1 MLGLR
6 NSLITSRNPGITIVT
21 DNLVLRHDYRL
32 HPVQPLSDG
41 AAAINADAD
50 GTDFI
55 DVGLIPITTN
65 DVTISA
71 WVYVTS
77 WVDYAGII
85 SNRHGSS
92 PEQGFAI
99 RTRSG
104 KTFGLITDESTSGS
118 ITSTSTAKN
127 DNQWYHVCGV
137 IDRDGSQYLYI
148 DGALEDSDDISALA
162 DSLTHATSVRIGK
175 DSGSA
180 EFNGYICNVGYW
192 DRVLTQAEVKSI
204 MWKDYVGLSA
214 SEKTSLVSWWNLDS
228 VIPDTTT
235 FVYDNHR
242 GDGNTLG
249 SEIVADGDF
258 ALTGTQ
264 AESITGTYWK
274 TAAGWTISDEK
285 AHVNYGST
293 VGLTQTIPLSVGATY
308 FVEFTISNY
317 ARGALQIQ
325 FGGAVIGSG
334 GADGTFSF
342 YKTSTVTS
350 TTLYCYAMSTPKF
363 SIDNVSV
370 KQVNGNTG
378 TLS

>member
-1 MLGLR
+1 MLGLGVTGDIR
-6 NSLITSRNPGITIVT
+6 WTSAHDAGIVT
-21 DNLVLRHDYRL
+21 DNLVLRHQYRL
-32 HPVQPLSDG
+32 NPVQPLSDG

-92 PEQGFAI
+92 PNQGFAI
-99 RTRSG
+99 RTLSG
-104 KTFGLITDESTSGS
+104 KTFDLITDESTSGS
-118 ITSTSTAKN
+118 TTSTSTAKN

-180 EFNGYICNVGYW
+180 EFNGYMCNVGYW

-204 MWKDYVGLSA
+204 MWKDYAGLSD

-235 FVYDNHR
+235 LVYDNHHDD
-242 GDGNTLG
+242 GDTLG
-249 SEIVADGDF
+249 SELATWAGEDVDVDAYVGIEAN
-258 ALTGTQ
+258 T
-264 AESITGTYWK
+264 
-274 TAAGWTISDEK
+274 TAALVVGTTYKVAFTVS
-285 AHVNYGST
+285 NYTSGSFKFRQPSGGVDLGPIGDDGNGDYVQYGT
-293 VGLTQTIPLSVGATY
+293 ATNTTELDCDA
-308 FVEFTISNY
+308 FNLGFKGTISN
-317 ARGALQIQ
+317 I
-325 FGGAVIGSG
+325 
-334 GADGTFSF
+334 
-342 YKTSTVTS
+342 
-350 TTLYCYAMSTPKF
+350 
-363 SIDNVSV
+363 SV
-370 KQVNGNTG
+370 KEINGNTG